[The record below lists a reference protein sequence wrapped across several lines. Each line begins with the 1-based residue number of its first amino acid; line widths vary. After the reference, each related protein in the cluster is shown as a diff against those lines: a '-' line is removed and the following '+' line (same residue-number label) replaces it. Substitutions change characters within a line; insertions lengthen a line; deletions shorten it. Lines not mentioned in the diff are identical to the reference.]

1 MKYDFI
7 IQNGRV
13 VDPARGVDGVEDVYI
28 YNSRIVPPPAEPG
41 YEADEVIDA
50 AGCLVFPG
58 LVEFH
63 THLAYRSS
71 DVGLNPD
78 LYMLPNGV
86 TSAVDAGSG
95 GPCNYEAFIHETCA
109 QSSLTLKSF
118 LNVASTGIITE
129 QYFENLDPQFY
140 DVKRME
146 YLFERYPQDILG
158 LKVRIGKR
166 FSKELN
172 LIPLDA
178 AEELGAKFNC
188 PVCLHAVHP
197 ESDYNA
203 IFSRLRAGDILCHC
217 FQNQGDYNILTPEGG
232 ILPAALEAR
241 ERGVIF
247 DGASGRRNHDISVIR
262 TALDNGFPPDVISTD
277 VVTHSVY
284 RTSVFAL
291 PYVMSEYLNLGM
303 ALPEVIRAVTQTPA
317 RLMRLEGEIG
327 TLRPGALADVSIFKL
342 REKPL
347 TFRDQMGNSLEGRH
361 LLVPQM
367 TVKAGRIAYR
377 NIEFTF

>member
-1 MKYDFI
+1 MKYDFL
-7 IQNGRV
+7 IQNGHV
-13 VDPARGVDGVEDVYI
+13 VDPARGIDGPADVYI
-28 YNSRIVPPPAEPG
+28 RNSRIVPPPEGADAEV
-41 YEADEVIDA
+41 EEVIDA
-50 AGCLVFPG
+50 SGYWVFPG

-109 QSSLTLKSF
+109 QSSLTIKSF

-146 YLFERYPQDILG
+146 YLFERYPQEILG
-158 LKVRIGKR
+158 FKVRIGKR
-166 FSKELN
+166 FSKELD

-178 AEELGAKFNC
+178 AEELGETFHC

-197 ESDYNA
+197 ESDYDA
-203 IFSRLRAGDILCHC
+203 ILSRLRPGDILCHC
-217 FQNQGDYNILTPEGG
+217 FQNQGPYNILTPQGG
-232 ILPAALEAR
+232 PLPSAVAAR

-247 DGASGRRNHDISVIR
+247 DGASGRKNHDLTVIR
-262 TALDNGFPPDVISTD
+262 AALDSGFPPDVISTD

-303 ALPEVIRAVTQTPA
+303 PLGEIIRAVTQTPA
-317 RLMRLEGEIG
+317 RLMGLEGQIG
-327 TLRPGALADVSIFKL
+327 TLAPGALADVAIFRM

-347 TFRDQMGNSLEGRH
+347 VFRDQMGNAMEGSR

-367 TVKAGRIAYR
+367 TLKAGRIAYR
-377 NIEFTF
+377 DMEFTF